1 MSNTSFFYFFLNAK
15 INKLYSHSSHTCAYF
30 FFQNHSVIQI
40 FYVILIK
47 HNIMRKLGF
56 CLRENKDTDQLFSNR
71 TAVLR
76 VWFCYTDSTLPLL
89 KSRDLSSF
97 QIFSVTAQA
106 CCVRDIFCDCTGIFV
121 SDLVRYIILYYT

>member
-1 MSNTSFFYFFLNAK
+1 MKVFCDKIVKLVILPFFYFFLMQK
-15 INKLYSHSSHTCAYF
+15 LINFIRIVYIHVHII

-76 VWFCYTDSTLPLL
+76 VWFCYTDSTLTLL
-89 KSRDLSSF
+89 KSDLSSF
-97 QIFSVTAQA
+97 QLFSVTAQA
-106 CCVRDIFCDCTGIFV
+106 CLCP
-121 SDLVRYIILYYT
+121 RYFL